1 MGGGKFLTHFCL
13 NVIFIH
19 KVWNVYMKPDY
30 KEKVLSNF
38 EAMDRRL
45 FILTEMLEGKRPSSD
60 KEAKFHVSELV
71 RLVENSRIIIDVS

>member
-1 MGGGKFLTHFCL
+1 
-13 NVIFIH
+13 
-19 KVWNVYMKPDY
+19 MKPDY